1 MTDLHKSPENALLLR
16 ESSIVDAIT
25 ISSPSSTK
33 NENGLPGHLPASGQS
48 ASFALD
54 WSFST

>member
-1 MTDLHKSPENALLLR
+1 LLR